1 MINMSDKLDLV
12 LKEIQEIKKEIQGIK
27 TEQKQQNDLTTQLIH
42 IVSATN
48 EKVSTIQKTLEQ
60 QEKHL
65 KKLDGK
71 FETLAIRSVEHEAEI
86 RRWKNAQ

>member
-12 LKEIQEIKKEIQGIK
+12 LKEIQEIKKEIQGVK

-48 EKVSTIQKTLEQ
+48 IIHPRRD
-60 QEKHL
+60 HL
-65 KKLDGK
+65 KNLLSQVTPNNVHGEVNTGNPVGK
-71 FETLAIRSVEHEAEI
+71 EI
-86 RRWKNAQ
+86 W